1 MAKESCGTLTA
12 AAPTATAVSSVTSK
26 LVLEAQ
32 ADKAKLLLALKK
44 VKIFQ
49 YCKYGVCRS
58 KVIKVISFQS
68 WRSQEKV
75 CRPAPAPL
83 ELLGPDLSSPWV
95 KSLPKFDGWYF
106 LSPLTNRPQIF
117 SNKRYDSLQNCVKS
131 LRR

>member
-58 KVIKVISFQS
+58 KGFKVASFQS

-75 CRPAPAPL
+75 CRAAPAPF
-83 ELLGPDLSSPWV
+83 EPVGPDSSSPAF
-95 KSLPKFDGWYF
+95 KSFSKFDE
-106 LSPLTNRPQIF
+106 R
-117 SNKRYDSLQNCVKS
+117 
-131 LRR
+131 